1 MNSVVNCN
9 NLAVTL
15 NGKTVLEKICF
26 GVHTGEMVGIIG
38 PNGAGKTT
46 LLRAILGLV
55 PIRRGELKVL
65 GMPPRRLK
73 AVRDRIGYM
82 PQRLLFERRFPLSV
96 SDVVA
101 TGLLTA
107 ATLLRR
113 VAGFRE
119 QVVDALQSV
128 GMERYGSRPF
138 QDLSGGEQ
146 QRILLARSLVRKPTL
161 LLLDEPNTGLD
172 FPAQQRFLDLLRQLQ
187 LERRLTVLLVS
198 HDLVSVASVADTLIC
213 INRRMHVHGC
223 PDEVMQSPGLKEAY
237 RCQFDLL
244 STAARMEGD
253 RR

>member
-1 MNSVVNCN
+1 MEPVISCN

-15 NGKTVLEKICF
+15 NGKVVLENISF
-26 GVHTGEMVGIIG
+26 EIGTGEMVGIIG

-55 PIRRGELKVL
+55 PLRWGDLNVL
-65 GMPPRRLK
+65 GLPSYQLK
-73 AVRDRIGYM
+73 AVRAKIGYM

-101 TGLLTA
+101 TGLLTP
-107 ATLLRR
+107 ATLLHR
-113 VAGFRE
+113 VTGLQEDIAA
-119 QVVDALQSV
+119 ALQAV
-128 GMERYGSRPF
+128 GMQRYSSRPF

-172 FPAQQRFLDLLRQLQ
+172 FPSQQRFLDLLRQLQ
-187 LERRLTVLLVS
+187 LQRKLTVLLIS
-198 HDLVSVASVADTLIC
+198 HDLVSVATVADSLIC
-213 INRRMHVHGC
+213 INRIMHVHGC
-223 PDEVMQSPGLKEAY
+223 PGEVLQSPGLEEAY

-244 STAARMEGD
+244 STAARTEGG